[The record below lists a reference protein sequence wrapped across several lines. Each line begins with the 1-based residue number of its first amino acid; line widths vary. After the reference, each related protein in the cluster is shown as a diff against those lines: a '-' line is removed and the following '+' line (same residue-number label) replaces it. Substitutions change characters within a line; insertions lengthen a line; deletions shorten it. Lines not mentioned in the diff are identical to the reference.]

1 VCEAI
6 VRALGDETDLRRIER
21 GGALELLVSRIG
33 ELTGVSTVDAT
44 LRAVEALHGVIWS
57 GLRDELIRPDA
68 DQMSELAERLALV
81 IEQVRGAA
89 LRHLAGE
96 RIGGSP
102 VAMPEAAREQVAA
115 EGDGEVRVAADE
127 PLPNAGMD
135 EPLPPNAGMEIH
147 EALWVGAMEDEIAR
161 SERTGSPLA
170 LLLAELE
177 DADRVLA
184 VEPRDDA
191 IAMFGRF
198 AQGVRSVMRRHDI
211 LACETETRAWI
222 IARDTGRIGA
232 QVLGARIA
240 SAVSSTVPWRGA
252 PMSVSVGVA
261 VLGEDGQDAESLI
274 EAAEEAKFAAS
285 ASGIAIVRA
294 VPQENEGDPPPGSAP
309 PLAG

>member
-1 VCEAI
+1 
-6 VRALGDETDLRRIER
+6 
-21 GGALELLVSRIG
+21 
-33 ELTGVSTVDAT
+33 VD
-44 LRAVEALHGVIWS
+44 ALHGVIWS
-57 GLRDELIRPDA
+57 GLRDELTRPDA

-89 LRHLAGE
+89 LRQLAGE
-96 RIGGSP
+96 RIGGAP
-102 VAMPEAAREQVAA
+102 VAKPRVADDMAVDDVAARDVAA
-115 EGDGEVRVAADE
+115 RDVAEDDPAARDVAARDVAARDVAEDDPAPDNAAADNGVGADNSVGAADE
-127 PLPNAGMD
+127 PVAHAG
-135 EPLPPNAGMEIH
+135 LEIH

-161 SERTGSPLA
+161 SERTGAPLS

-184 VEPRDDA
+184 VEPHDDA

-232 QVLGARIA
+232 QVLGDRIA
-240 SAVSSTVPWRGA
+240 SAVRSAVPWRGA

-285 ASGIAIVRA
+285 ASGIAIIRA
-294 VPQENEGDPPPGSAP
+294 VPSEGRGDPQPGSGP